1 MRMVQIKPPNL
12 DELRQR
18 IYAAIEEMGSEE
30 SLQLLGE
37 LGAQMPT
44 YLAKHL
50 AMTHT
55 VPSPSSV
62 TDCRLQ
68 QWFKAREYEPD
79 VVVPAA
85 WLKRAAAG
93 VVIEPYWM
101 AILTLAGLPI
111 TLPGHEIPCG
121 PVMDA
126 HPDGYIGDNAL
137 LELKDKTGWGYKR
150 LIEGNGIAYEE
161 PNEYMQ
167 CQLYLHAS
175 GRDWCL
181 YLASAADPALLQS
194 LMRQWKKYGKDYEL
208 PLVYLEIVYKR
219 DEDVQA
225 GLERGDMIADDAQ
238 SSAAPPRE
246 YDGVAFKTDGVTKTF
261 PCGYC
266 IYQPTC
272 KETYG

>member
-1 MRMVQIKPPNL
+1 MRLDPPNL
-12 DELRQR
+12 DDLRQK

-30 SLQLLGE
+30 SLRLLGE
-37 LGAQMPT
+37 LGTQMPQ

-50 AMTHT
+50 AMIHT

-62 TDCRLQ
+62 MDCRLQ
-68 QWFKAREYEPD
+68 QWFKVREYEPD
-79 VVVPAA
+79 VVIPAA

-101 AILTLAGLPI
+101 AILSSAGLPV
-111 TLPGHEIPCG
+111 TLPDKPWSCG
-121 PVMDA
+121 LHMRA

-137 LELKDKTGWGYKR
+137 LELKDKTGWGYKK

-175 GRDWCL
+175 GRDWAL
-181 YLASAADPALLQS
+181 YLASPADTALLQS
-194 LMRQWKKYGKDYEL
+194 LMRQWKKYGKSYDL
-208 PLVYLEIVYKR
+208 PLVYLEIVQKR
-219 DEDVQA
+219 EQDILV
-225 GLERGDMIADDAQ
+225 GLARGDMIHEDAQ
-238 SSAAPPRE
+238 SDAAPPRE
-246 YDGVAFKTDGVTKTF
+246 YDGVPFKKDGVTKSF